1 MKQYAVIGLG
11 RFGSSVA
18 RTLAEKG
25 QQVLA
30 IDSREDVVQDLAE
43 YVTNAVCIDATDEK
57 ALKNVGIQSVDV
69 AIVAIGKSLEASVLV
84 TLALKEMGVAKI
96 IARAVSENQGKV
108 LEKLGVSAVVFPER
122 DMGEKLANKLIS
134 PEVVEEINLSPEY
147 SLFEITT
154 PHEFIGKSLRDLE
167 VRAKHSINI
176 VAIKRKVKTH
186 GRKPAGKAFEIL
198 IIMPKGDDILQE
210 ADTLLVF
217 AAYAS
222 IEKMKKEGLILKV

>member
-18 RTLAEKG
+18 KTLASKG

-30 IDSREDVVQDLAE
+30 IDSVEDSVQDLAE

-69 AIVAIGKSLEASVLV
+69 AIVAIGKSLEASILV
-84 TLALKEMGVAKI
+84 TLALKELGVGKI
-96 IARAVSENQGKV
+96 IAKAVSENQGKV
-108 LEKLGVSAVVFPER
+108 LEKLGVNLVVFPER

-154 PHEFIGKSLRDLE
+154 PQEFIGKSLKELE
-167 VRAKHSINI
+167 IRAKHSINI
-176 VAIKRKVKTH
+176 IAIKRKVKPA
-186 GRKPAGKAFEIL
+186 GRKAVGKLPEIL
-198 IIMPKGDDILQE
+198 NILPKGDDILMEQDVFLILGTYE
-210 ADTLLVF
+210 A
-217 AAYAS
+217 
-222 IEKMKKEGLILKV
+222 IEKMKKEGLIPKS

>member
-18 RTLAEKG
+18 KTLAEKG

-30 IDSREDVVQDLAE
+30 IDSKEDVVQDLAE

-57 ALKNVGIQSVDV
+57 ALKNIGAQSVDV
-69 AIVAIGKSLEASVLV
+69 AIVAIGKSLEASILV
-84 TLALKEMGVAKI
+84 TLALKELGVPKI
-96 IARAVSENQGKV
+96 IAKAVSLDQGKV
-108 LEKLGVSAVVFPER
+108 LEKLGVSLIVFPER

-147 SLFEITT
+147 SLFEIIT
-154 PHEFIGKSLRDLE
+154 PQEFIGKSLRDLE

-176 VAIKRKVKTH
+176 IAIKRQVKSS
-186 GRKPAGKAFEIL
+186 GRKQAAKVPELLNIL
-198 IIMPKGDDILQE
+198 PKGDDILLE
-210 ADTLLVF
+210 ADTLLIL
-217 AAYAS
+217 AEYEA
-222 IEKMKKEGLILKV
+222 IEKMKKEGLIPRG